1 MPATKISLRERKFA
15 KTRLGL
21 LKAAVEEMQEHP
33 LEEISVKGLCEA
45 VMVSEATFFN
55 YFPRKTDLLT
65 YYQALWT
72 LELAWYGSRA
82 AEANPGLAAITAVF
96 RQAGQKIQSQP
107 GVMGELIAYQARLRE
122 RPDVPEITHAE
133 RMLAFPELRGIDE
146 MESTGLDQVLVPN
159 LQYAIERGELPAN
172 TPLHAT
178 VVALVSLFY
187 GVPLALLRANPQG
200 IGSAYAHQLNLMWAG
215 VRAASGTYAQ

>member
-1 MPATKISLRERKFA
+1 MPATKTSLRERKFA

-33 LEEISVKGLCEA
+33 LEEVSVRDLCES

-72 LELAWYGSRA
+72 LELAWHGNRA
-82 AEANPGLAAITAVF
+82 AEASPGLAAITAVF

-122 RPDVPEITHAE
+122 RPDVPEITRAE
-133 RMLAFPELRGIDE
+133 RLLAFPELEGIDD

-159 LQYAIERGELPAN
+159 LQHAIERGELPAN
-172 TPLHAT
+172 TPLHAII
-178 VVALVSLFY
+178 VALVSLFY
-187 GVPLALLRANPQG
+187 GIPLALLRGNPQS
-200 IGSAYAHQLNLMWAG
+200 ITTAYIYQLNLLWDG
-215 VRAASGTYAQ
+215 VHATASRSG

>member
-21 LKAAVEEMQEHP
+21 LKAAVEEMQDHP
-33 LEEISVKGLCEA
+33 LEEISVKDLCEA

-65 YYQALWT
+65 YYLALWT
-72 LELAWYGSRA
+72 LELAWHGHRA
-82 AEANPGLAAITAVF
+82 AEETPGLAAITAVF

-122 RPDVPEITHAE
+122 RPDTPEITRAE
-133 RMLAFPELRGIDE
+133 RILAFPELEGVE
-146 MESTGLDQVLVPN
+146 ELETTGLDQVLVPN
-159 LQYAIERGELPAN
+159 LQYAIEHGELPAN
-172 TPLHAT
+172 THLHST
-178 VVALVSLFY
+178 VLALVSLFY
-187 GVPLALLRANPQG
+187 GVPLALLRGNPQG
-200 IGSAYAHQLNLMWAG
+200 IVSTYLHQLNVTWAG
-215 VRAASGTYAQ
+215 VRALSVSTSM